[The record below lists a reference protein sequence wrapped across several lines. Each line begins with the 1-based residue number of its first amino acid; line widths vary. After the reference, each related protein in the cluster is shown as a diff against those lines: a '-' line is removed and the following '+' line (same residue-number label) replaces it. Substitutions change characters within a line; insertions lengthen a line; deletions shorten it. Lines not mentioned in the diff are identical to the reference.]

1 MAKAQETVLEI
12 NLTALEHNY
21 RYLKTKISSKT
32 KFLGVVK
39 AFAYGSDAVSIAQKL
54 VALGADYLAVA
65 YTEEGVSLRNA
76 GIKIPILVLHPQ
88 IVSFDTIIERCLE
101 PNLYSE
107 RILTAFIT
115 AAERHQ
121 QKIYPIHLKFNT
133 GLNRLGFNA
142 KDIPSIVK
150 KLSET
155 TAVKVLSIFSHLAA
169 SEDLEEKDFTLNQI
183 KNFNIIST
191 QIDAALPYIPFKH
204 LANTSGI
211 INYPEA
217 HFDMVRSGIGLY
229 GFGNDIDEDKNFI
242 PVATLKTNISQIH
255 YLEPNESV
263 GYNRAFT
270 SNKKIKTATLPLGH
284 ADGIGR
290 EYGNGKG
297 VVCVHGYYAPIIG
310 NTCMDMIMVDV
321 TDIDCSEGDEVIV
334 FGNKPTATEFA
345 AGANTISYEVLT
357 GISQRVKRVIVE
369 QQNSI
374 NI

>member
-12 NLTALEHNY
+12 NLNALEHNY
-21 RYLKTKISSKT
+21 RYLKSKISSKT

-39 AFAYGSDAVSIAQKL
+39 AYAYGSDAVAIAKKL
-54 VALGADYLAVA
+54 ESLGADYLAVA
-65 YTEEGVSLRNA
+65 YTDEGVALRNA

-101 PNLYSE
+101 PNIYSE
-107 RILTAFIT
+107 RILTAFLT

-121 QKIYPIHLKFNT
+121 QKNYPVHLKFNT
-133 GLNRLGFNA
+133 GLNRLGFNTH
-142 KDIPSIVK
+142 DIPKITRKLAKTSSI
-150 KLSET
+150 
-155 TAVKVLSIFSHLAA
+155 KVLSIFSHLAA
-169 SEDLEEKDFTLNQI
+169 SEDVNEKEFTLSQI
-183 KNFNIIST
+183 KSFHEICT

-229 GFGNDIDEDKNFI
+229 GFGNDPIEDKNFI
-242 PVATLKTNISQIH
+242 PIVTLKTNISQIH
-255 YLEPNESV
+255 YLEANESV

-270 SNKKIKTATLPLGH
+270 SNSPIKTATLPLGH

-297 VVCVHGYYAPIIG
+297 VVCIHGNYAPIIG

-321 TDIDCSEGDEVIV
+321 TAIDCHEGDEVIV
-334 FGNKPTATEFA
+334 FGEKPTATEFA
-345 AGANTISYEVLT
+345 EGANTISYEVLT
-357 GISQRVKRVIVE
+357 GISQRVKRVIIE
-369 QQNSI
+369 
-374 NI
+374 